1 MGKKKKKHPL
11 ENLEKQS
18 SKIRVI
24 KDEALTVSHRSP
36 VIYLKCNSEDFED
49 GMMAFVDFTEPEGV
63 TSEKH

>member
-1 MGKKKKKHPL
+1 MGKKYPL

-24 KDEALTVSHRSP
+24 KDEAPTVSRRSP
-36 VIYLKCNSEDFED
+36 VIYLKCHMEDFED
-49 GMMAFVDFTEPEGV
+49 GMVAFVDFPEPEGV